1 MEAVELLYKDKVILG
16 DDEMVRCNLARVAS
30 FVHTAATNDKLHN
43 ASGNFLSSYSP
54 NALFT
59 YFDVTLVD

>member
-16 DDEMVRCNLARVAS
+16 GDEMVLCKLARIAS
-30 FVHTAATNDKLHN
+30 FEHTAATNDKLHN

-54 NALFT
+54 NALFIT
-59 YFDVTLVD
+59 SDVILVD